1 MNISVVGIDLSKNI
15 FHLVGINHRGK
26 VLVRRKCSRIKLISE
41 VSKFSKDVLICM
53 ETCQGAHEWCR
64 QLKVHGYEAR
74 QIAAQHV
81 KKYAKHQKNDYND
94 AEAIA
99 LAGSMDNTN
108 FVPTKSR
115 EQQEREA
122 LMSIRDRLISNRTAL
137 MNQARGLLAEQGVVI
152 VKSRNALVRY
162 IETEMLEIGELLR
175 KLVRNLM
182 LELIEIEDKIGEIE
196 NQIEHVAKTN
206 DEVKRLKTIPGV
218 GTFTAL
224 ALSTMSGNP
233 KEFKNG
239 RQFSANLGLVPR
251 QHSTGGKT
259 VLGRI
264 TKNGDRMRRSLLF
277 LGAHAVIRHVVSK
290 KKENPH
296 SLWIRKLYD
305 NKGANLTA
313 VALANKNARVAWRIL
328 TTPGMIYSEQLC
340 HFN

>member
-15 FHLVGINHRGK
+15 FHVVGINHRGK
-26 VLVRRKCSRIKLISE
+26 IIVRKKCSRIKLISE
-41 VSKFSKDVLICM
+41 VLKFSKDVLICM
-53 ETCQGAHEWCR
+53 ETCQGAHNWCR
-64 QLKVHGYEAR
+64 ELKEQGYNAK

-81 KKYAKHQKNDYND
+81 KKYAKNQKNDYND

-99 LAGSMDNTN
+99 LAGSMESTK

-115 EQQEREA
+115 QQQEHEA
-122 LMSIRDRLISNRTAL
+122 LMSVRDRLMNNRTAL
-137 MNQARGLLAEQGVVI
+137 MNQARGLLAEQGVSI
-152 VKSRNALVRY
+152 PKSRNALVRY

-175 KLVRNLM
+175 KLAKDLM
-182 LELIEIEDKIGEIE
+182 LELIEIEDKIEE
-196 NQIEHVAKTN
+196 LERQIEYVAKTN

-239 RQFSANLGLVPR
+239 RQFSANLGLVPK

-259 VLGRI
+259 VLGGI

-277 LGAHAVIRHVVSK
+277 LGAHAVIRQVVGK

-305 NKGANLTA
+305 KKGANLTA

-328 TTPGMIYSEQLC
+328 TNPGMTYSEQLC
-340 HFN
+340 HCN